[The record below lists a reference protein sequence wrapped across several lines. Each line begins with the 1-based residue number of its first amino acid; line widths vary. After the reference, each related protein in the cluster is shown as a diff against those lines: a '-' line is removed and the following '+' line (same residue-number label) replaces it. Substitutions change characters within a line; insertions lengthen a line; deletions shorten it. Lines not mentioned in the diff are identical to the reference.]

1 MNDADRAG
9 VRETSLARLLQEVGD
24 VESLIPFRE
33 TIPSRQ
39 LGEEGSIFW
48 MVGAHQRVT
57 LLLNR
62 S

>member
-39 LGEEGSIFW
+39 LGEEGSIFG
-48 MVGAHQRVT
+48 MVGAHQWVT